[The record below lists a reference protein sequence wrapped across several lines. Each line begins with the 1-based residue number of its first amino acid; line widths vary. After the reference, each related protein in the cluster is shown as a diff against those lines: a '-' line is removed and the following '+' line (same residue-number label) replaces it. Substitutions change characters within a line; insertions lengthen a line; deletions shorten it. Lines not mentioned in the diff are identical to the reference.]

1 MTTIKIKSPI
11 MRKPVTIESING
23 ITDSWRLVAR
33 GYLPI
38 EFAAD
43 SIPEAVAQGMRLLG
57 SLTVDPHYAP
67 SRRRKVED

>member
-11 MRKPVTIESING
+11 MRRPVTIDAISG
-23 ITDSWRLVAR
+23 HADYWRITAK

-38 EFAAD
+38 EFSAD
-43 SIPEAVAQGMRLLG
+43 SISEAVAQGMRLLG